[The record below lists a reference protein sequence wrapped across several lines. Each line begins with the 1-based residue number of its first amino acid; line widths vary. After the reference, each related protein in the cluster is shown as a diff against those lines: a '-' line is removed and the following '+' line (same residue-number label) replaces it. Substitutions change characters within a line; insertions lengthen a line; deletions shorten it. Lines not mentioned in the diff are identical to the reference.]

1 MADLARSGMG
11 LPMAISL
18 ALHGS
23 AALALLLARAPKPP
37 VVPPIYQVNIVAAP
51 PGPRAEGVVTPA
63 PAAEVPPD
71 AKVPPR
77 AETNPRD
84 MPLPTP
90 PVQRKRPPPP
100 PTTPT
105 PAPTTSARP
114 DPKAPAPQAGGGPI
128 GGRGTDV
135 ANVRT
140 EGIEFPFPGY
150 LNNIVRQIA
159 LRFNP
164 PNPNAPLQA
173 EVMFLI
179 HRDGS
184 ISSMRFLTRS
194 RVYAFDLEAQAAI
207 EAAARDRAFG
217 SLPEGFND
225 DVLPIVF
232 SFDPR
237 LVR

>member
-1 MADLARSGMG
+1 MAQVARRGLG
-11 LPMAISL
+11 LPIVVSA

-23 AALALLLARAPKPP
+23 AAFALLLARAPKPAAL
-37 VVPPIYQVNIVAAP
+37 PPIYQVNIIAAP
-51 PGPRAEGVVTPA
+51 PGPRAAGVVTPTP
-63 PAAEVPPD
+63 PAETPPD

-77 AETNPRD
+77 AETSPRD
-84 MPLPTP
+84 MPLPAEPT
-90 PVQRKRPPPP
+90 RKKPPPP
-100 PTTPT
+100 PATPT

-114 DPKAPAPQAGGGPI
+114 DPKAPAPQAGGGEE

-164 PNPNAPLQA
+164 PNPNAPLKA
-173 EVMFLI
+173 EILFLI

-184 ISSMRFLTRS
+184 VSSMQFVTRS